1 MSGIEVHGRVA
12 DGFEEVRE
20 EFAAAVAEETAE
32 PGAQLA
38 AYVQGRPVVDLWA
51 GDGIDGSTLLPVYSN
66 SKGAAHLVVALLVQE
81 GVLDLDRQVASY
93 WPEFTGGGKER
104 LTLRELIAHRSGLV
118 GVDGGFTLEELADDR
133 VVAARLAGQRPFWE
147 PGTAYGYH
155 ALTIGALTG
164 EVVRRATGRT
174 LQEVYEERIRAPH
187 GLDLWLGLPEA
198 EEARFQ
204 PVRPM
209 APTPEQQALLDA
221 NQPPAESLL
230 PIAFNR
236 AADPS
241 FDIVDYANSRTV
253 RALGP
258 ASGGGVGTARGL
270 ARLYAAAL
278 SGVDGAPALL
288 KPETVAEFTERRWT
302 GTDAVTGEPDHF
314 TLGFETEGVRYP
326 TLGATAFGHSGAAGS
341 EAFADPRTGLAY
353 GYTRRRFAFPGGA
366 APENQRLVAAVARAA
381 EQTAR

>member
-1 MSGIEVHGRVA
+1 MSGIEVRGTVA
-12 DGFEEVRE
+12 AGFEGVRE
-20 EFAAAVAEETAE
+20 EFAAVVAEETAE

-38 AYVQGRPVVDLWA
+38 AYLHGRPVVDLWA
-51 GDGIDGSTLLPVYSN
+51 GDGIDGSTLLAAFSN

-81 GVLDLDRQVASY
+81 GVLDLDREVAFY
-93 WPEFTGGGKER
+93 WPEFGTGGKDR
-104 LTLRELIAHRSGLV
+104 LTLRELLAHRSGLI
-118 GVDGGFTLEELADDR
+118 GVDGGFTVTELADDR
-133 VVAARLAGQRPFWE
+133 VVAERLAGQRPFWE

-155 ALTIGALTG
+155 ALVIGALTG

-187 GLDLWLGLPEA
+187 GVEFWLGLPEA

-209 APTPEQQALLDA
+209 APTPAQQALLAA
-221 NQPPAESLL
+221 NAAPAGRLL
-230 PIAFNR
+230 AVAFNR

-241 FDIVDYANSRTV
+241 FDILDYANSRTV

-258 ASGGGVGTARGL
+258 ASGGGVANARGL

-278 SGVDGAPALL
+278 SGVDGTAALL
-288 KPETVAEFTERRWT
+288 KPETIEEFTRRHWT
-302 GTDAVTGEPDHF
+302 GIDAVTGEPDHF

-326 TLGATAFGHSGAAGS
+326 SLGPDAFGHSGAAGS
-341 EAFADPRTGLAY
+341 EALADPGSGLTY
-353 GYTRRRFAFPGGA
+353 GYLRRRIAYPGGA
-366 APENQRLVAAVARAA
+366 APENHRLITALTRAA
-381 EQTAR
+381 SS